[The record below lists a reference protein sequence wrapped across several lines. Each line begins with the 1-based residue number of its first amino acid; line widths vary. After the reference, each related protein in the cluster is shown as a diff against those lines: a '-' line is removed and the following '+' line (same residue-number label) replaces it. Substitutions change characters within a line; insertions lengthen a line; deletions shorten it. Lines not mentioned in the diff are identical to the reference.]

1 MTLSIL
7 VVYNPAKRTNVYGEV
22 LVLESLEELLL
33 KSLPK
38 ELVEEPLEKSLL
50 EGLVEKPLGELRLEL
65 AGVLLSLSLLERL
78 VEKLLRKDSE
88 PKLPVLLSLPMRLRL
103 LEKSLLELLVVPLRP
118 VGLLEK
124 LPLELSVSI
133 SRFRYPSLGS
143 LEE

>member
-7 VVYNPAKRTNVYGEV
+7 VVCNPAKRTNIYGEV
-22 LVLESLEELLL
+22 VVLESLEELLP
-33 KSLPK
+33 KPLPK

-78 VEKLLRKDSE
+78 VEKLLKDSE
-88 PKLPVLLSLPMRLRL
+88 PKLPVLLSLPMRLGL
-103 LEKSLLELLVVPLRP
+103 LEKYLLELLVVPLRP

-133 SRFRYPSLGS
+133 SRFRYPSLES